1 MRNENNYIKAYNVIA
16 KYAKILNIVM
26 HDMQFIKFKS
36 LKIAL
41 YGDT

>member
-1 MRNENNYIKAYNVIA
+1 MN
-16 KYAKILNIVM
+16 AKILNIVM

-41 YGDT
+41 YGDKTKLYLYFYLIIFL